1 LYFDAGKIFLSH
13 HTLAYMGQ
21 GYKYCPPSYS
31 HFRNA
36 DITNGSYLIFKDTLF
51 LSDIPVDFSW
61 TISTRQTYACS
72 IKPLTTPSSTDSICI
87 KLPDV
92 ARGIDMMAIAS
103 TEDTLAGRYDSLS
116 NYFYMPIPAE
126 AKSFTI
132 QTKQTCSDCY
142 FPPVGTHID
151 TTFLADDGLT
161 HTLGIPKNINFPHG
175 NLVIS
180 NGTKINMCEGAYL
193 LNRDSLILTGP
204 AQTKGM
210 VIPSCYG
217 IDSIAQGSNNSMLVV
232 SQASALVLNAGSK
245 TFIKNGAAIYVKQN
259 GSLVIKDGAYV
270 QIGDSGTGGW
280 GEIIVEA
287 GDRTQCPHRIPPH
300 RWRYRR

>member
-1 LYFDAGKIFLSH
+1 
-13 HTLAYMGQ
+13 
-21 GYKYCPPSYS
+21 
-31 HFRNA
+31 
-36 DITNGSYLIFKDTLF
+36 
-51 LSDIPVDFSW
+51 
-61 TISTRQTYACS
+61 
-72 IKPLTTPSSTDSICI
+72 
-87 KLPDV
+87 
-92 ARGIDMMAIAS
+92 
-103 TEDTLAGRYDSLS
+103 
-116 NYFYMPIPAE
+116 
-126 AKSFTI
+126 
-132 QTKQTCSDCY
+132 
-142 FPPVGTHID
+142 
-151 TTFLADDGLT
+151 
-161 HTLGIPKNINFPHG
+161 LGIPKNINFPHG

-287 GDRTQCPHRIPPH
+287 GGHVYIEPNAHIE
-300 RWRYRR
+300 YRRTAGDTADRNIFSIATQTAFAGVYFKNCLYTSASYLSYSNLLFRLCKPG